1 MGWSGQRAF
10 PTPSFLHSLLLS
22 HPVYCPGRTSRA
34 VWRTKERRT
43 KTAMVPFC
51 PLPANITYH
60 LSRLSLSQT
69 HTHST
74 TWPKKKWTAA
84 IAKKKWMR
92 LNALGCNALPA
103 ASTIQTTKCEYNRTQ
118 CIGLFR
124 QVAISDY
131 GSPRSLYSYSYLP
144 FCPFFHASNYFF
156 KGAQRRK
163 ESWLVHQHLIEK

>member
-69 HTHST
+69 HTLNHLAE
-74 TWPKKKWTAA
+74 KKMDSSNSQ
-84 IAKKKWMR
+84 KKMDALECAWMQ
-92 LNALGCNALPA
+92 CA
-103 ASTIQTTKCEYNRTQ
+103 ASCKHN
-118 CIGLFR
+118 
-124 QVAISDY
+124 
-131 GSPRSLYSYSYLP
+131 P
-144 FCPFFHASNYFF
+144 NN
-156 KGAQRRK
+156 KM
-163 ESWLVHQHLIEK
+163 